1 MAAVCDTHVVEL
13 CKTHIKMPEIG
24 QLVGANETTHS
35 GSSLG
40 TSVGRKS
47 VSAFGTLTKSF
58 TKNKSISK
66 KFTKKASAVDNT
78 LNVKNSDKSGPPT
91 PEKSFKVLAFMNRSN
106 TALENLFQ
114 KKYLEPE
121 VYGKS
126 REGFMEKPDTADP
139 NKS

>member
-1 MAAVCDTHVVEL
+1 
-13 CKTHIKMPEIG
+13 MPEIG
-24 QLVGANETTHS
+24 TLVGANETTHS

-40 TSVGRKS
+40 TSLGRKS

-78 LNVKNSDKSGPPT
+78 LSKNSDKSGPA

-126 REGFMEKPDTADP
+126 REGFMENPDTADP